1 MPETGAEDA
10 EGAPSAPSFRS
21 TKEEIRMRSMDRNRE
36 KTFRFNGRGEAKRK
50 GDGKTWRSIAAL
62 LLVFLLAAGAANQ
75 ALAAGAWVCPA
86 CGHENPER
94 AKFCGSCSR
103 PRADAEIPEPVQT
116 NAWVCSNCGEICP
129 DGDTFCMIC
138 GGGRHDS
145 DLRALM
151 MPEREVLSRA
161 MPSAEIRTFEG
172 TFNQESKTMNR
183 DFTAPVSGWY
193 YVFLESAPK
202 GLRAYCAI
210 RDTKGY
216 ELQSDYLTQG
226 GGFQVKLKAGE
237 KYTLRAEQNRDPGSF
252 RLAVGIPKEWQ
263 DLGDCTEI
271 TDSFLYQKQDNR
283 YTITPQ
289 TSGIHT
295 FWIGRAM
302 KGLRFWLAVQDGQGY
317 SLKEDYVT
325 QNGGVSLRLKA
336 GTTYYLHVGQNQDLG
351 EYQLKIGRPRKT
363 LEITGCSLI
372 GGSIDYREE
381 QNVYTFK
388 APKDG
393 EYQFR
398 LARADSGFRAC
409 VAVYDFGGYELGS
422 EYIRQGG
429 KTRVTLSAGAT
440 YTVKVIQ
447 NEGYGT
453 YSLQISY

>member
-1 MPETGAEDA
+1 
-10 EGAPSAPSFRS
+10 
-21 TKEEIRMRSMDRNRE
+21 MRSMDRNRE
-36 KTFRFNGRGEAKRK
+36 KAFRFRGCGAAKKRGNGKIL
-50 GDGKTWRSIAAL
+50 RSMAAL
-62 LLVFLLAAGAANQ
+62 MLVFLMAAGAAGQ
-75 ALAAGAWVCPA
+75 ALAAGSWICPD

-94 AKFCGSCSR
+94 ARFCGSCSQ

-129 DGDTFCMIC
+129 DGDAFCMSC
-138 GGGRHDS
+138 GGGHCDS
-145 DLRALM
+145 DLRALL
-151 MPEREVLSRA
+151 MPEREVMSRA

-172 TFNQESKTMNR
+172 TFNQESKTVNR
-183 DFTAPVSGWY
+183 DFTAPVTGRY
-193 YVFLESAPK
+193 YVFLDSAPK
-202 GLRAYCAI
+202 GLRAYCAVLDA
-210 RDTKGY
+210 RGY
-216 ELQSDYLTQG
+216 ELESDYLTQG
-226 GGFQVKLKAGE
+226 DGFEVKLTAGGS
-237 KYTLRAEQNRDPGSF
+237 YTLRAEQNRDPGTF
-252 RLAVGIPKEWQ
+252 RLAIGMPKEWQ
-263 DLGDCTEI
+263 DLGECTEI

-283 YTITPQ
+283 YTVTPR

-302 KGLRFWLAVQDGQGY
+302 KGLRIWLAVQDGQGY
-317 SLKEDYVT
+317 TLKDDYVT
-325 QNGGVSLRLKA
+325 QNGGVSLRLNA
-336 GTTYYLHVGQNQDLG
+336 GTTYYLHLGQNQDLG

-363 LEITGCSLI
+363 LEITGCSLV

-388 APKDG
+388 APGDG

-429 KTRVTLSAGAT
+429 KTRVKLSAGST
-440 YTVKVIQ
+440 YTVRVIQ